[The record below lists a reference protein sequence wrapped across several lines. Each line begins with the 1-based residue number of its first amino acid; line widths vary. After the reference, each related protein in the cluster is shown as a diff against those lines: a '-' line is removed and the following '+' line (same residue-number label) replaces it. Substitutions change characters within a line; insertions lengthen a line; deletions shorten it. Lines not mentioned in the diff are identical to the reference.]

1 MFQKMP
7 VSSLPSQ
14 LSMPNRGCNDCTAV
28 ILSCMRSNQYFL
40 PEAAAACRSASSLM
54 GSPHCMASCLK
65 ACRYV
70 SSVMSIRHLVPAM
83 NAQAG
88 SSREPCDEKTTPEHQ
103 GAISVLIID
112 KSQIREDFIGD
123 LVDSV
128 LASRMQQ
135 AQQTRPHR
143 CRRLLP
149 RDRRLLLTLATSM
162 HAWQRQCTAP
172 QHSAVIPLQGT
183 DTMFPRFART
193 ALPATGRRG
202 RGGDTTVS
210 GTGEAALTRRRR
222 MGLSGFGR
230 SAEAGR
236 TRSGSWPT
244 TTAVEG
250 AGGPSPGAPW
260 PPPPDTSAD
269 APPPTADEAAG
280 GSSFPSEPRG
290 RFALAGFNPP
300 PAAPIPPADQDT
312 QHAL

>member
-128 LASRMQQ
+128 LARRTPLLQRRMRQQ
-135 AQQTRPHR
+135 EDLRFRPNHVV
-143 CRRLLP
+143 
-149 RDRRLLLTLATSM
+149 AS
-162 HAWQRQCTAP
+162 
-172 QHSAVIPLQGT
+172 PLQ
-183 DTMFPRFART
+183 DSIPRPPLLFRLRT
-193 ALPATGRRG
+193 RTLSTRCDSHGIPPYKGVPCRG
-202 RGGDTTVS
+202 PH
-210 GTGEAALTRRRR
+210 LYRR
-222 MGLSGFGR
+222 MGPQDQR
-230 SAEAGR
+230 KR
-236 TRSGSWPT
+236 PP
-244 TTAVEG
+244 V
-250 AGGPSPGAPW
+250 PW
-260 PPPPDTSAD
+260 RRRLQ
-269 APPPTADEAAG
+269 
-280 GSSFPSEPRG
+280 PRG
-290 RFALAGFNPP
+290 EQKSEIIRLRHL
-300 PAAPIPPADQDT
+300 QRR
-312 QHAL
+312 HS